1 MTFNRHFSHVTKSR
15 IFKNF
20 NLRKRIDRNFCP
32 TFLKKPFQ
40 APKIIIIQIPQADWL
55 EVVVRWVPFERR
67 KIEVH
72 IFERA
77 NLSGFGTRNFSA
89 KEDLNQ

>member
-1 MTFNRHFSHVTKSR
+1 MTKSR

-55 EVVVRWVPFERR
+55 EVVVRWAPFERR

-89 KEDLNQ
+89 KEHLNQ